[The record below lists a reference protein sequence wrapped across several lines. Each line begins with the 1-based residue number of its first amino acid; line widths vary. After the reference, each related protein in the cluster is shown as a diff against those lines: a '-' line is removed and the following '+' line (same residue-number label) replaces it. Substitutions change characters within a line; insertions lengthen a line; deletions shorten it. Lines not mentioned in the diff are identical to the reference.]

1 MTIKVKNVVTSNV
14 KILNLNVNKRYKT
27 ENNNFKNDYQF
38 KIILNCLIQ
47 FAQHE
52 CLLNIKVLGQQLT
65 CSKLYCTT
73 QNNNVYNVVQPIS
86 AFYAR

>member
-1 MTIKVKNVVTSNV
+1 MTIKVKNVVISNV
-14 KILNLNVNKRYKT
+14 KTLHLNVNKRYET
-27 ENNNFKNDYQF
+27 ENNNYKNDYQL

-52 CLLNIKVLGQQLT
+52 CLLKIKVFGQQVT

-73 QNNNVYNVVQPIS
+73 QNNNVYNVMQPLS

>member
-1 MTIKVKNVVTSNV
+1 MTIKVKNVVISNV
-14 KILNLNVNKRYKT
+14 KTLNLNVHKRYET
-27 ENNNFKNDYQF
+27 ENSNFKNDYQF

-47 FAQHE
+47 FAQHQ
-52 CLLNIKVLGQQLT
+52 CLLKINILGHQLT

-73 QNNNVYNVVQPIS
+73 KNNNVYNVVQPMS

>member
-1 MTIKVKNVVTSNV
+1 MTIKVKNVVISNV
-14 KILNLNVNKRYKT
+14 KTLNLNVKRYET

-52 CLLNIKVLGQQLT
+52 CLLKIKVLGQQLT
-65 CSKLYCTT
+65 CSKLCCPT
-73 QNNNVYNVVQPIS
+73 QNNNVYNVMQPMS
-86 AFYAR
+86 AFYTR

>member
-1 MTIKVKNVVTSNV
+1 MTIKVKNVVISKT
-14 KILNLNVNKRYKT
+14 KTLNLNVNKKY
-27 ENNNFKNDYQF
+27 EIENNFKNNYQF

-52 CLLNIKVLGQQLT
+52 CLLKIKVLGQQLT

-73 QNNNVYNVVQPIS
+73 HNNNVYNVVQPKS